1 MVIILM
7 VLCQQNLGTL
17 GVFKLCEFSKDL
29 FVIGMKLLAS
39 NFLLPLHMYV
49 YSDMS
54 FNNLSGSIPLELGQL
69 QNLAA
74 L

>member
-1 MVIILM
+1 MIWI
-7 VLCQQNLGTL
+7 
-17 GVFKLCEFSKDL
+17 KL
-29 FVIGMKLLAS
+29 VVS
-39 NFLLPLHMYV
+39 NFLLPLYMYV